1 MENTD
6 LKTFFEN
13 NESYTSF
20 ERKREISNLT
30 NGFELNLV
38 TELSNSFVEYC
49 FLKFNKINYSLP
61 SIERPEKKEGEIWLN
76 EFHFPFYDF
85 IQNEIQKEVRIEIF
99 NNISYDDCSKF
110 NSNMNTFL
118 YEIENII
125 ENQNIKVNGIKSITP
140 EAPKQTEAVKPK
152 KPKKTLFEFINNI
165 NDKKAFLQDLKNT
178 FPTEIGKSIKA
189 IIDLLKKDKYL
200 IHNDRE
206 FSDVVNAIEIFFN
219 RDIGSVQSIRDAK
232 NTDDKIFIEPIKL
245 KLNPLI
251 IKYKT
256 T

>member
-30 NGFELNLV
+30 NGFDLNLL

-61 SIERPEKKEGEIWLN
+61 TIERPEKKEGEIWLN

-85 IQNEIQKEVRIEIF
+85 IQNEIQKEVRIETF

-118 YEIENII
+118 DEIENII
-125 ENQNIKVNGIKSITP
+125 ENQNIKINGIKSITP
-140 EAPKQTEAVKPK
+140 EATQL
-152 KPKKTLFEFINNI
+152 KKTLLQFIHNI
-165 NDKKAFLQDLKNT
+165 ENKEAFLLSLKNA
-178 FPTEIGKSIKA
+178 FPTEKGKSIKA
-189 IIDLLKKDKYL
+189 IIDLL
-200 IHNDRE
+200 
-206 FSDVVNAIEIFFN
+206 VNADILIIGEREYKHFVELLTSYFGRNIGKYQGIQNNKTIETAI
-219 RDIGSVQSIRDAK
+219 S
-232 NTDDKIFIEPIKL
+232 DKINK

-251 IKYKT
+251 IKHKT